1 MNSRQFRTKKKFGQ
15 HFLNNKTIATEIV
28 RIINFQDFDQVIE
41 IGPGTGFLTK
51 FIIKEC
57 QPILIEIDEEAVQ
70 FLKKN
75 FPKINNII
83 HGDFLKINIK
93 PFLKNRNLI
102 IGNFPYNISTQILFK
117 ILEIKHSINIVVGM
131 FQKEVAE
138 RICSKPNSKKYGIIS
153 VLIQAYYNCE
163 IIMNVEKE
171 NFTPPPKVESS
182 VIKLERNNV
191 KKLNCDENQFVHLV
205 KTSFNQRRKKIK
217 NNLKIFEIKSN
228 SKLTNLMEKRPE
240 QLSVSDFILLTNNI
254 SKQ

>member
-1 MNSRQFRTKKKFGQ
+1 
-15 HFLNNKTIATEIV
+15 
-28 RIINFQDFDQVIE
+28 
-41 IGPGTGFLTK
+41 
-51 FIIKEC
+51 
-57 QPILIEIDEEAVQ
+57 
-70 FLKKN
+70 
-75 FPKINNII
+75 
-83 HGDFLKINIK
+83 
-93 PFLKNRNLI
+93 
-102 IGNFPYNISTQILFK
+102 
-117 ILEIKHSINIVVGM
+117 M

-191 KKLNCDENQFVHLV
+191 KKLNCNENQFVHLV

-254 SKQ
+254 ESCNYCA

>member
-1 MNSRQFRTKKKFGQ
+1 MNSHPFRIKKKFGQ
-15 HFLNNKTIATEIV
+15 HFLNNKNIAEKIV
-28 RIINFQDFDQVIE
+28 KIVNFKDFDQIIE

-51 FIIKEC
+51 FLIKEC
-57 QPILIEIDEEAVQ
+57 EPILVEIDDEAVQ

-83 HGDFLKINIK
+83 HDDFLKIDIK
-93 PFLKNRNLI
+93 PFLKCRNLI

-117 ILEIKHSINIVVGM
+117 ILETKQSVNIIIGM

-163 IIMNVEKE
+163 IIMNVGKE

-191 KKLNCDENQFVHLV
+191 KKLNCDENQFINII

-217 NNLKIFEIKSN
+217 NNLKIFKIKSN
-228 SKLTNLMEKRPE
+228 YKLNELLEKRPE
-240 QLSVSDFILLTNNI
+240 QLSVADFILLTNNI
-254 SKQ
+254 SK